1 MLLPGQNFIAI
12 TKIWFKSVHMK
23 GFSFPWWWIVC
34 FLIWILFW
42 GSSDSSLHSD
52 LVQSQ
57 IVGEQKTD
65 LLAEAPCNRQQQ
77 DTIIL
82 LWTQTHSM
90 GSLPIP
96 TLYRNDWNTITRKWW
111 FFGRVGSRKNIHDGL
126 LQTGINVRV
135 HHKIPNIPQHEF
147 HTLSITDD
155 WWKYN
160 ALPHTGHAGKRIERR
175 CDFWSRAYH
184 YRIQPKSLVQGT
196 RRKIFVRGRI

>member
-1 MLLPGQNFIAI
+1 
-12 TKIWFKSVHMK
+12 
-23 GFSFPWWWIVC
+23 
-34 FLIWILFW
+34 
-42 GSSDSSLHSD
+42 
-52 LVQSQ
+52 
-57 IVGEQKTD
+57 
-65 LLAEAPCNRQQQ
+65 
-77 DTIIL
+77 
-82 LWTQTHSM
+82 M

-184 YRIQPKSLVQGT
+184 HRIQSKSLVQGT
-196 RRKIFVRGRI
+196 RRKIFVRGRDTFHSGYKTRGQTPAIVGFHMTSLKFKLQNYRSYWDFTFMVY